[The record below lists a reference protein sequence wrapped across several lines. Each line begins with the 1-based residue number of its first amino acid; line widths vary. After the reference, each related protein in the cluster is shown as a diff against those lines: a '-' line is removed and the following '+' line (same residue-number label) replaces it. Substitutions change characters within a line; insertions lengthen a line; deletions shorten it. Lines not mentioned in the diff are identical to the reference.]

1 MNRYQ
6 KHIEQ
11 VLNAECTET
20 EYQWIIDKAKKDS
33 KSIRLGFV
41 MTHRFVS
48 GERISSGRLSVDDS
62 PYSIDLTQWTK
73 DQLCRTYLLLA
84 LHQGNDEDFHQQIE
98 TLFKTA
104 DNRESQALYA
114 SIPLFPQPDIWKQRA
129 TEAIRSNVGLI
140 FDAMAFNN
148 PYPAM
153 YFDDIAWNQVVLKAI
168 FSDKSIWRIVGIP
181 DRRNE
186 KLALTLS
193 DFAHERWA
201 AGRTLPADVWN
212 LVAPYP
218 GERYWEDVQI
228 LLSSESLE
236 NKKAGYLLWKEHR
249 KVGPDHIKKTH
260 HDDFQKLNHENVEWS
275 DLKEVAS
282 S

>member
-6 KHIEQ
+6 NHIRK
-11 VLNAECTET
+11 VLHSECNES
-20 EYQWIIDKAKKDS
+20 EYQWIIEKSKQDS
-33 KSIRLGFV
+33 RAIRLGFV
-41 MTHRFVS
+41 MAHRHVS
-48 GERISSGRLSVDDS
+48 SDLISSGELSVDDS
-62 PYSIDLTQWTK
+62 PYKIDLTQWTK
-73 DQLCRTYLLLA
+73 DQLCRMFLLLV
-84 LHQGNDEDFHQQIE
+84 LDQGNVEEFEHEIE

-114 SIPLFPQPDIWKQRA
+114 SIPLFSQPEIWIHRA

-153 YFDDIAWNQVVLKAI
+153 YFDNTAWNQLVLKAI
-168 FSDKSIWRIVGIP
+168 FSDKSIWKITGLT

-218 GERYWEDVQI
+218 GERYWQDVAV
-228 LLSSESLE
+228 LLSSDSPD
-236 NKKAGYLLWKEHR
+236 NRKAGYLLWKEQR
-249 KVGPDHIKKTH
+249 KVAPEQVKKAH
-260 HDDFQKLNHENVEWS
+260 HDVFQKINQENVEWS
-275 DLKEVAS
+275 DLKINT
-282 S
+282 